1 MLDIYVGE
9 TVDGPEVSKF
19 GKTHDLIITLL
30 SSYLNKSYDNF
41 YSSPYLFHNL
51 FSLKTHA
58 CGAVCPRKDLPQ
70 ETALE
75 KFKVR
80 GESITMNYD
89 NKIVAHRTLDRK
101 HVTLI
106 STGYNPQPVLTGKL
120 HWKTKEPIEHPK
132 IIHMYN
138 MYMGGVNFNDQL
150 IKYSAFSH
158 RKCKWWK
165 KFLFRFLN
173 LAMVNAFIICSEW
186 VALKGKK
193 KLSQTSFRT
202 EVIKQMIKS
211 TALDL
216 SRPTSGRPSTSGL
229 GLQHLT
235 GGHFPRKIEGN
246 TKNRICHSCKVCSS

>member
-9 TVDGPEVSKF
+9 TDDGTKASKF
-19 GKTHDLIITLL
+19 GKTHDLIMKLL
-30 SSYLNKSYDNF
+30 SSYLNKGYVIHMDNF
-41 YSSPYLFHNL
+41 YSSPYLFYNL
-51 FSLKTHA
+51 LSLKTHA
-58 CGAVCPRKDLPQ
+58 CGTVCPQKSLSQ
-70 ETALE
+70 EIASA
-75 KFKVR
+75 KFKVH

-89 NKIVAHRTLDRK
+89 NKIVAHHTLDRK

-106 STGYNPQPVLTGKL
+106 STVYNAQPVLTGKL

-138 MYMGGVNFNDQL
+138 KYMGGVDCNDQL
-150 IKYSAFSH
+150 MKYSTFSH
-158 RKCKWWK
+158 RTCKWWK
-165 KFLFRFLN
+165 KVLFRLLN
-173 LAMVNAFIICSEW
+173 LAMVNAYITYSEW

-216 SRPTSGRPSTSGL
+216 S
-229 GLQHLT
+229 
-235 GGHFPRKIEGN
+235 
-246 TKNRICHSCKVCSS
+246 